1 VNQLAAYQTSG
12 NLGETFVFWA
22 CAAIAVGGALGMIL
36 SRKAVHSALFLA
48 STMVSLAVLYVTQEA
63 PFLGMVQIIVYTG
76 AVMMLFLFVVM
87 IVGVDS
93 SDSLVETIK
102 GQRIAAAVFGLALVS
117 LLIAAMGTALTSE
130 PIGLDAANA
139 TDGGNVQGIAHL
151 IFGRYVFAFE
161 ATSALLI
168 SAALGAMVLAFRE
181 RHRPKV
187 TQAALSKQRFLDGG
201 HVTPLPGPGVY
212 ARHNAIGTPALLP
225 DGTTSDLS
233 VPESLRGRGV
243 VVGADM
249 AELRQIELLHGGSPV
264 IQTEPL
270 VPSTDAH
277 DQSAATDAEDP
288 R

>member
-1 VNQLAAYQTSG
+1 MNQLAAYQTSG
-12 NLGETFVFWA
+12 NVGETVVFWF
-22 CAAIAVGGALGMIL
+22 CAAIAVSGALGTIL

-102 GQRIAAAVFGLALVS
+102 GQRIAAIVFSLALVS
-117 LLIAAMGTALTSE
+117 LLIAAMGTALTSS
-130 PIGLDAANA
+130 PVGLEAANA

-168 SAALGAMVLAFRE
+168 TAALGAMVLAFRE
-181 RHRPKV
+181 RYRPKV

-249 AELRQIELLHGGSPV
+249 ADLRQIELLHGGSPV
-264 IQTEPL
+264 IKTEPL
-270 VPSTDAH
+270 ASTPEANH
-277 DQSAATDAEDP
+277 DGSTTDSEGA